1 MKPKS
6 LKLWIVA
13 FLAIGLSV
21 IDSGIARPVKA
32 SLDFTK
38 LRGTYH
44 GSWVLTASGS
54 SAPGSVTVRI
64 SVPKSGKTMTVS
76 ISGTADAFG
85 TPIPISTTLTFNG
98 KNRRLVSNA
107 LLMGYFSPIAT
118 DTTRFAGKGQFTAT
132 LTASPGATL
141 AGAVPISGSIP
152 YTFTFGRHSLVIQ
165 GSGVVIAS
173 GTPTAVSLSV
183 SANK

>member
-1 MKPKS
+1 MKSKS
-6 LKLWIVA
+6 LKMWIVA

-21 IDSGIARPVKA
+21 INSGIARPVKA

-44 GSWVLTASGS
+44 GSWVLTANGF

-64 SVPKSGKTMTVS
+64 SVPKRGKTMTVS
-76 ISGTADAFG
+76 ISGTADASG

-98 KNRRLVSNA
+98 KKRTLVSNA

-118 DTTRFAGKGQFTAT
+118 DTTRFAGKGPFTAT

-141 AGAVPISGSIP
+141 AGNSISGSIP
-152 YTFTFGRHSLVIQ
+152 YTFTFGRHSLLIQ
-165 GSGVVIAS
+165 GSGVVAVS
-173 GTPTAVSLSV
+173 GTPATVSLSV